1 MLLPSPTP
9 SLSFDWPADEE
20 TKEPAN
26 QRTGKELGLEV
37 VERRLMDLVP
47 APAVRLM
54 KSRVK
59 SRPGV
64 DSVQLSTHNH
74 YHPAHRTRDKDNEL
88 DDSGCV
94 LTVVVMVVL

>member
-1 MLLPSPTP
+1 M
-9 SLSFDWPADEE
+9 
-20 TKEPAN
+20 
-26 QRTGKELGLEV
+26 GLEV

-64 DSVQLSTHNH
+64 DSVQLLMGKPIVRKVNIQ
-74 YHPAHRTRDKDNEL
+74 
-88 DDSGCV
+88 
-94 LTVVVMVVL
+94 LTIGPNLMMSAVRLYAASKPN

>member
-1 MLLPSPTP
+1 MIQ
-9 SLSFDWPADEE
+9 SLYNRLRVSFTADCIKIES
-20 TKEPAN
+20 
-26 QRTGKELGLEV
+26 LGLEV

-64 DSVQLSTHNH
+64 DSVQLMTEGRGFHGKESS
-74 YHPAHRTRDKDNEL
+74 PLDEIREL
-88 DDSGCV
+88 G
-94 LTVVVMVVL
+94 